1 MSTVPTCIGVAGDS
15 AFRKV
20 RSSDVSRSGI
30 GSPSSR
36 CDCPVTLA
44 ARADSGL
51 RHWLNGNTAL
61 SVFVRQEGASRVPRL
76 KRPLER
82 SSTSMRST
90 LTRGTAAA
98 LLPTLG
104 MLVLA
109 GCGGGDSSS
118 GASPSPSSSAPSA
131 TATDLPTSTSPGTP
145 NTSSPSNTAD
155 PSGEQADVTINVT
168 VANGKVNPSG
178 ATIKAKAGQTVL
190 VTAVS
195 DAADELHIHGY

>member
-1 MSTVPTCIGVAGDS
+1 
-15 AFRKV
+15 
-20 RSSDVSRSGI
+20 
-30 GSPSSR
+30 
-36 CDCPVTLA
+36 
-44 ARADSGL
+44 
-51 RHWLNGNTAL
+51 
-61 SVFVRQEGASRVPRL
+61 
-76 KRPLER
+76 
-82 SSTSMRST
+82 MRST
-90 LTRGTAAA
+90 LARGTAAA

-109 GCGGGDSSS
+109 GCGGGDSDS
-118 GASPSPSSSAPSA
+118 GASSPSPSAPAS
-131 TATDLPTSTSPGTP
+131 TPTGLPTMTPTPGKP

-195 DAADELHIHGY
+195 DAADEVHIHGYDKELPLTPGKPASVKFTANMKGTFEIETHESGKLVAKLVVS

>member
-1 MSTVPTCIGVAGDS
+1 
-15 AFRKV
+15 
-20 RSSDVSRSGI
+20 
-30 GSPSSR
+30 
-36 CDCPVTLA
+36 
-44 ARADSGL
+44 
-51 RHWLNGNTAL
+51 
-61 SVFVRQEGASRVPRL
+61 
-76 KRPLER
+76 
-82 SSTSMRST
+82 MRST
-90 LTRGTAAA
+90 LTRATAAA

-109 GCGGGDSSS
+109 GCGGGDSSG
-118 GASPSPSSSAPSA
+118 GASPSPSSSTPSA
-131 TATDLPTSTSPGTP
+131 TATDLPTSATPSTP

-195 DAADELHIHGY
+195 DADEELHIHGYDKELELSPGKPASVKFTANMKGTFEIETHKSGKLVAKLVVS